1 MSKKILRLDNSVFG
15 ENGGSSR
22 LSDALVQKL
31 IASNPGASVVR
42 RDLSAN
48 PLPHLSG
55 AAVVAI
61 NTPAEQ
67 RTQEQNALANISDA
81 AIEELFSADIVVIG
95 VPMYNFGIPSTLK
108 AWLDHVAKAGVTF
121 RYTENGPEGLVKGKI
136 VYVVTTRGGV
146 HQGSPTDAIT
156 PYLNVM
162 LKFLGMDDI
171 RTLYAEG
178 LSMEGK
184 EEKFEHALAE
194 IDSLIV
200 N

>member
-67 RTQEQNALANISDA
+67 RTQEQNALANISDT